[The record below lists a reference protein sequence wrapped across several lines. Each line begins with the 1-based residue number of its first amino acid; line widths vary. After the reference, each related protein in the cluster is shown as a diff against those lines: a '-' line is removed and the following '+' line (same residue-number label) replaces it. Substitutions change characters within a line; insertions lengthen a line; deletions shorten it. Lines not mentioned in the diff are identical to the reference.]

1 MKHVEITDDVKEVL
15 SKQMK
20 ELDQQVDLCNVQITD
35 LQQKLMDADQ
45 GIDRNQIVFS
55 FLATPVV
62 SLRD

>member
-45 GIDRNQIVFS
+45 GIDSNQIVF
-55 FLATPVV
+55 
-62 SLRD
+62 